1 MVDVLNDLKE
11 INIDVSQLVDWPADN
26 CQQGELLTQKGCSA

>member
-11 INIDVSQLVDWPADN
+11 NNIDVSQLVDWPADN
-26 CQQGELLTQKGCSA
+26 CQQGELSTKKGRSA